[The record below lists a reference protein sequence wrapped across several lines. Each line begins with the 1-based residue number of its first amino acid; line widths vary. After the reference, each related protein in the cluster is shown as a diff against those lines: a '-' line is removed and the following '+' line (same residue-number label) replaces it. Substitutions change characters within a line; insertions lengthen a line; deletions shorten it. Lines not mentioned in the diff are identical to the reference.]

1 MHKILIV
8 EDEIMV
14 QTYLKDNLESHY
26 DIVGTAVSGE
36 EAVEKALKF
45 LPDIIL
51 MDINLEGKIDG
62 IEAAKRITDKHDIAI
77 LFLTS
82 RSDDDALERAR
93 LVKPFGYIIK
103 PVDLNVLKANI
114 DIAVFVYNELLRSP
128 LKVSEKSGA
137 TRSGLDDIN
146 DRVSKSV
153 EEVSMH
159 WKDKNRI
166 EIVNNRF
173 LKQFWILD
181 S

>member
-1 MHKILIV
+1 MIV

-14 QTYLKDNLESHY
+14 QTYLKDNLKQDY
-26 DIVGTAVSGE
+26 DIVGTAVTGE
-36 EAVEKALKF
+36 KAVELAREH

-51 MDINLEGKIDG
+51 MDINLEGKMDG
-62 IEAAKRITDKHDIAI
+62 IEAAKKITDSDDVAI

-82 RSDDDALERAR
+82 RSDDEALERAK
-93 LVKPFGYIIK
+93 LVKPFGYILK

-114 DIAVFVYNELLRSP
+114 DIAVFVYNEFLKSP
-128 LKVSEKSGA
+128 IKPTITSGQG
-137 TRSGLDDIN
+137 TSSGLDDIS
-146 DRVSKSV
+146 DKVSKSV
-153 EEVSMH
+153 EEVSMQ

-181 S
+181 R